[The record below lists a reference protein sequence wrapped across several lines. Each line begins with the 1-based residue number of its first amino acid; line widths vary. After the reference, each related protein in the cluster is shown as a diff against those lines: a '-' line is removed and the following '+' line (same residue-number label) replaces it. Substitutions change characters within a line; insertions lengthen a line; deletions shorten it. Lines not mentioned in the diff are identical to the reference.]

1 MEQSLPEPA
10 TELVTEAPTEAETEA
25 ETEAPAE
32 ETQPETVAYVEVVEE
47 GMVPVYA
54 DAVKEGTYDVTVDSS
69 SSMFKITACKLTV
82 ADGAM
87 TAEMTMSGSGY
98 AYLFMGTAEQADAAA
113 ESDRIPADESGEA
126 VTFTVPVEALDMG
139 IDCAAYS
146 KRKEIWYDRTILF
159 RADSLPTDALGIVND
174 PQAFGIVDGEYMT
187 DVALSG
193 GSGKASVQSPAKI
206 TVKDGKATAEII
218 WSSNKYDYM
227 IVDGERYEPVSVEEH
242 SVFEIPVL
250 WFDRPISVS
259 ADTTAMS
266 EPHLI
271 DYTLCFS
278 ADVVKQ

>member
-1 MEQSLPEPA
+1 
-10 TELVTEAPTEAETEA
+10 
-25 ETEAPAE
+25 
-32 ETQPETVAYVEVVEE
+32 
-47 GMVPVYA
+47 
-54 DAVKEGTYDVTVDSS
+54 
-69 SSMFKITACKLTV
+69 MFKITACKLTV

-159 RADSLPTDALGIVND
+159 RADSLPTDAFTIVND
-174 PQAFGIVDGEYMT
+174 PQAFGIEDGEYMT